1 MENNICPEIQN
12 LSSTQF
18 ETQKLET
25 QNPKLET
32 FEMLTQIFDELP
44 AEEEIKKPSLSLA
57 MKLTYKLKAMETQLE
72 IYRNWLEGEKNRLE
86 SHKRFIYSLLEPF
99 MIDYFQQTNNKTL
112 KLPNGFKLQLRKSP
126 ESIEIQDEQTAIE
139 WAKENNPSLLNVKI
153 TIFKSRVMS
162 HLKETGELP
171 PGITVRQEKALSFSI
186 SSEKT

>member
-12 LSSTQF
+12 PKP
-18 ETQKLET
+18 ETLD
-25 QNPKLET
+25 L
-32 FEMLTQIFDELP
+32 LAQIFDELP

-57 MKLTYKLKAMETQLE
+57 IKLTYKLKAMETQFDM
-72 IYRNWLEGEKNRLE
+72 YRNWLEGEKNRLE

-99 MIDYFQQTNNKTL
+99 MLDYFQQTNSKTL

-126 ESIEIQDEQTAIE
+126 ETIEIQDEQAAIE
-139 WAKENNPSLLNVKI
+139 WAKENNPSLLNAHI
-153 TIFKSRVMS
+153 TIYKSRVMS